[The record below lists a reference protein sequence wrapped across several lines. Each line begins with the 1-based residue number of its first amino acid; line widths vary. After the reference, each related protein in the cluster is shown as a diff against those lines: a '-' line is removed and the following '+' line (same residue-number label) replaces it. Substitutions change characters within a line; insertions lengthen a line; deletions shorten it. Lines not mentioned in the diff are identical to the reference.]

1 MLDRRGF
8 LKTVGAG
15 GLLALMGAKPSASAP
30 TIAISPLPV
39 RWPHY
44 VDTIAID
51 GSSGLDLEWLEE
63 GDADYARSSRTRAPA
78 GRPRSW

>member
-15 GLLALMGAKPSASAP
+15 GLLALMGAKPSASVP

-63 GDADYARSSRTRAPA
+63 GD
-78 GRPRSW
+78 GRR